1 MKMGLILDLLAR
13 ICWWILFNADA
24 FLSNTKKMRKPLEI
38 PYIAFKQFK
47 SDFNKNQV
55 YRDLKERERKTQ
67 EKLKTTLGLIPLK
80 SKRQVNV
87 AGSH

>member
-1 MKMGLILDLLAR
+1 
-13 ICWWILFNADA
+13 
-24 FLSNTKKMRKPLEI
+24 MRKPLEI
-38 PYIAFKQFK
+38 PYVAFKQFK

-55 YRDLKERERKTQ
+55 YRKERERKTQ
-67 EKLKTTLGLIPLK
+67 EKLKTTLGLISMK

>member
-1 MKMGLILDLLAR
+1 
-13 ICWWILFNADA
+13 
-24 FLSNTKKMRKPLEI
+24 MRKPLEI
-38 PYIAFKQFK
+38 PYVAFKQFK

-67 EKLKTTLGLIPLK
+67 EKLKTTLGLISMK